1 MDLLFVYGSLRE
13 GGCAHGLLAEARRT
27 KNGSLP
33 NVRLIEPQGYPMLVP
48 GSDTVAGEVYAL
60 PEHHCW
66 ECLDDWEES
75 PAVYQRVQRR
85 LIDGRE
91 VWVYIQSTV
100 KPVGAED
107 SAAGQNHSSEL
118 PVSAS

>member
-1 MDLLFVYGSLRE
+1 MALLFVYGSLRE

>member
-1 MDLLFVYGSLRE
+1 MALLFVYGSLRE
-13 GGCAHGLLAEARRT
+13 GSSAHGLLAEARRT

>member
-1 MDLLFVYGSLRE
+1 MALLFVYGSLRE
-13 GGCAHGLLAEARRT
+13 GGCAHGLLDGARRGRD
-27 KNGSLP
+27 GSLP
-33 NVRLIEPQGYPMLVP
+33 DGRLIEHQGFPMLVP

-60 PEHHCW
+60 PEHHSW
-66 ECLDDWEES
+66 ECLDNWEEA

-107 SAAGQNHSSEL
+107 SAAGQNHSSES

>member
-1 MDLLFVYGSLRE
+1 
-13 GGCAHGLLAEARRT
+13 
-27 KNGSLP
+27 
-33 NVRLIEPQGYPMLVP
+33 MLVS
-48 GSDTVAGEVYAL
+48 GSDTVVGEVYAL
-60 PEHHCW
+60 PEHHSW
-66 ECLDDWEES
+66 ECPDNWEQA

-91 VWVYIQSTV
+91 VWVYIQSAV

-107 SAAGQNHSSEL
+107 SAAGQSHSSES

>member
-1 MDLLFVYGSLRE
+1 MALLFVYGSLRE
-13 GGCAHGLLAEARRT
+13 GGCAHGLLAGARRT

-33 NVRLIEPQGYPMLVP
+33 NVRLIEYKGYPMLVP

-66 ECLDDWEES
+66 ECLDDWEEA

-91 VWVYIQSTV
+91 VWVYIQSAV
-100 KPVGAED
+100 NPVGAED
-107 SAAGQNHSSEL
+107 SAAGQNHSSES

>member
-1 MDLLFVYGSLRE
+1 MALLFVYGSLRK
-13 GGCAHGLLAEARRT
+13 GSSAHGLLSEARRT

-33 NVRLIEPQGYPMLVP
+33 NVRLIQHQGYPMLVP

-60 PEHHCW
+60 PEHHSW
-66 ECLDDWEES
+66 KCLDDWEEA

-85 LIDGRE
+85 LLDERE
-91 VWVYIQSTV
+91 VWVYIQSAV

-107 SAAGQNHSSEL
+107 SAAEQNHSSES

>member
-1 MDLLFVYGSLRE
+1 MALLFIYGSLRE
-13 GGCAHGLLAEARRT
+13 GSCAHGLLAGARRGRD
-27 KNGSLP
+27 GSLP
-33 NVRLIEPQGYPMLVP
+33 DVRLIQHQGYPMLVP
-48 GSDTVAGEVYAL
+48 GSNAVVGEVYAL
-60 PEHHCW
+60 PQHHNW
-66 ECLDDWEES
+66 ESLDDWEDA
-75 PAVYQRVQRR
+75 PTVYQRVQRR

-107 SAAGQNHSSEL
+107 SAAGQNHSSES